1 MARIKGTNNAQSLF
15 LRACLKDPSGMAN
28 EKWPSA
34 TVLRKWM
41 RRRGFRVAIK
51 GIRDSLRFQAEMH
64 VASASASAAKCL
76 AQVVG
81 SDQELT
87 EAQRE
92 RLRAAKEQIAS
103 LTTLLRLAHL
113 RSRFSAEAPEPPA
126 TPVFPPEVR
135 DTVREIYAIC
145 STTAH
150 EDVTIGKARELYKQM
165 GRDPHEWIKHVIAD
179 ERKAASANG
188 MTHRRG

>member
-1 MARIKGTNNAQSLF
+1 MSRIKDTNNAQSLF

-28 EKWPSA
+28 QHWPSA
-34 TVLRKWM
+34 TVFRKWM
-41 RRRGFRVAIK
+41 RRKGFRVAIK
-51 GIRDSLRFQAEMH
+51 GIRDSLRFQADVH
-64 VASASASAAKCL
+64 VASASAAAAKSL

-126 TPVFPPEVR
+126 QPSFPPRVR
-135 DTVREIYAIC
+135 DAVKEIYAIC

-150 EDVTIGKARELYKQM
+150 EDVTIGKARELFKQM
-165 GRDPHEWIKHVIAD
+165 GSDPHAWIKDV
-179 ERKAASANG
+179 KMSAV
-188 MTHRRG
+188 